1 MEQLI
6 FSTKNILQS
15 QGYGNYI
22 HHLNI
27 FIVNNI
33 KYYPCFIEIK
43 NNNYVGVGA
52 LGSNNPNNI
61 ILKLNE
67 QKFNNPSIK
76 INDDYLNQYP
86 YRMNIYIKKELTE
99 NINEYNKVLTEI
111 LKSYKNKL
119 IIGGLY
125 SDKELDELILTK
137 SNYRLLKIIH
147 AILKHG
153 DSEYKLKRVR
163 NNNRQ
168 SRRNSSFISN
178 GYIYKSNKHQ
188 KNIILLDTSSSISIK
203 TLSSVKSTINNLSN
217 HIEYY
222 GEYTSHLTYFDYDI
236 NPVNKISRGNTSLAN
251 AMETLNENYSFKNK
265 HFIIIS
271 DFIDKSLNK
280 DILSKNIFK
289 QNNFTFITNKIN
301 LQPELSS
308 FTKDLH
314 NIKYKAVAI

>member
-1 MEQLI
+1 M
-6 FSTKNILQS
+6 
-15 QGYGNYI
+15 
-22 HHLNI
+22 
-27 FIVNNI
+27 
-33 KYYPCFIEIK
+33 
-43 NNNYVGVGA
+43 
-52 LGSNNPNNI
+52 
-61 ILKLNE
+61 
-67 QKFNNPSIK
+67 
-76 INDDYLNQYP
+76 
-86 YRMNIYIKKELTE
+86 
-99 NINEYNKVLTEI
+99 
-111 LKSYKNKL
+111 
-119 IIGGLY
+119 Y